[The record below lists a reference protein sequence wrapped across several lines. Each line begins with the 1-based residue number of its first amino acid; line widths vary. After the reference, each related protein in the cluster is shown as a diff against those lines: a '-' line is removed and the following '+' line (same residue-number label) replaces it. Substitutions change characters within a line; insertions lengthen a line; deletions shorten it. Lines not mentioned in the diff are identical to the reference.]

1 MKHIAQGRTLT
12 ATVNTNRHFY
22 VQLWTKNNS
31 MRAVATVHVKNVES
45 IN

>member
-1 MKHIAQGRTLT
+1 
-12 ATVNTNRHFY
+12 
-22 VQLWTKNNS
+22 